1 MLVCVRY
8 LKPGVYLDG
17 LDALHQGLV
26 DFGPV
31 AVVKPQS
38 QNPDRRQRTVK
49 KRQVRCGGLFAS
61 IPHLTTRGR
70 PISTFLITSE
80 AFGCD
85 LPSVPLSVPRLF
97 MASQLT

>member
-1 MLVCVRY
+1 MLLRVRY

-38 QNPDRRQRTVK
+38 QNPERRQ
-49 KRQVRCGGLFAS
+49 KRLWTTMKRCGGLFTS
-61 IPHLTTRGR
+61 IPHVTTRGP

-80 AFGCD
+80 AFGCH
-85 LPSVPLSVPRLF
+85 LTSVPAECAGHS
-97 MASQLT
+97 

>member
-1 MLVCVRY
+1 MLANYFMIVCHLGEQQAVKCCCVRY

-38 QNPDRRQRTVK
+38 QNPK
-49 KRQVRCGGLFAS
+49 KRQ
-61 IPHLTTRGR
+61 
-70 PISTFLITSE
+70 
-80 AFGCD
+80 
-85 LPSVPLSVPRLF
+85 
-97 MASQLT
+97 